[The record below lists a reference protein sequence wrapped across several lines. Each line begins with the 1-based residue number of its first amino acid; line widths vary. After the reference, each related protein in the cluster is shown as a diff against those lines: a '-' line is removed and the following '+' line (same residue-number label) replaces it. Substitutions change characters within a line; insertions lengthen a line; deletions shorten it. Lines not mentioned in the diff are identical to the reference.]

1 MSVFASV
8 VLALAISGCSTCSP
22 VLYPNQYYKMV
33 GKEQA
38 NKDVKV
44 TIDEA
49 KKDGYDDQSKSG
61 KDLGKSAVKTAAGVG
76 VNTGLS
82 FALGGFG
89 IGGIISAAIGGTSWL
104 LECMFTKKQPDSVFK
119 QYVETRLTEKGYKVI
134 GWQ

>member
-1 MSVFASV
+1 
-8 VLALAISGCSTCSP
+8 
-22 VLYPNQYYKMV
+22 MV